1 MQEISISEKVFSRAQ
16 TRTRSII
23 EFANTVYCTHTI
35 FIGTIRIH
43 VFCKH
48 PRKLEVKSDG
58 DISDGAFYRT
68 SFAALRSAIRRSG
81 PVDAS
86 IVFQYIGMLE
96 RSLFPQF
103 IEARVERGDDVSAR
117 KMQSL
122 RRERVESRKHLAE
135 KYARFARQMQVRRY
149 GKLRKEYH
157 TREDAAFV

>member
-1 MQEISISEKVFSRAQ
+1 MYRIHIVSSNQI
-16 TRTRSII
+16 
-23 EFANTVYCTHTI
+23 C
-35 FIGTIRIH
+35 IH
-43 VFCKH
+43 VFCKY
-48 PRKLEVKSDG
+48 PRKLEIKSDG

-81 PVDAS
+81 SVDAS

-103 IEARVERGDDVSAR
+103 IEARVERGDDAAAR
-117 KMQSL
+117 KMQTL
-122 RRERVESRKHLAE
+122 CRKRVESRKHLAE

>member
-1 MQEISISEKVFSRAQ
+1 LQKVSTFEKVFSRAQ

-68 SFAALRSAIRRSG
+68 PFVKRRRL
-81 PVDAS
+81 
-86 IVFQYIGMLE
+86 Y
-96 RSLFPQF
+96 
-103 IEARVERGDDVSAR
+103 
-117 KMQSL
+117 
-122 RRERVESRKHLAE
+122 
-135 KYARFARQMQVRRY
+135 
-149 GKLRKEYH
+149 
-157 TREDAAFV
+157 